1 MNGKKNSGSIRLPLS
16 PFFKRGPSGPV
27 DGKLGT
33 FIGVFTPT
41 LLTILGVIMY
51 LRVGWLVG
59 NMGLVATLSIVVL
72 ANLVTLT
79 TTLSFSS
86 IATNKR
92 IGIGGAYN
100 IISRNLGLE
109 IGGAIGLPLFL
120 SQAFSVTLY
129 AFGLAESLR
138 FIWPSVPVA
147 PAAFVI
153 VLGIGAL
160 ASKGSA
166 IALKVQL
173 PLLVLVALS
182 LAVLITG
189 AIANPLPDLP
199 PVALSSGEV
208 DYWVAFAVF
217 FPAVTGVMAGLGLSG
232 DLRDSR
238 ASIPRGSI
246 SAVLLG
252 FVVYLTIPI
261 MLYLGAD
268 TQALRDDPMVWTRIA
283 PLGALLILPGLWGAI
298 FSSAVGSVLGAP
310 RTLQALALDH
320 LAPKQ
325 LARTMGP
332 REEPMLG
339 LLVTLVIA
347 LGACLLGDLNAVAPI
362 VTMFFLTVYGTVNL
376 VAAFAYLSGEIS
388 WRPTL
393 RIPWIASL
401 TAGVACIVVMFLIS
415 PVAAV
420 AALGAEVIVWLILAR
435 KERTTAWGDAR
446 RGLYEA
452 LMRWALVKIS
462 AHPMTARSWRP
473 HVMIFV
479 KKIERNL
486 ELIHFGRWF
495 AQGRGVVTVCELVE
509 ADLAPEVLHTQ
520 ARRRE
525 MEGFLAEQGIT
536 AFAEAD
542 VVRNVEDGLISIAQ
556 ANGMGGLNSNTLLMG
571 WPGDQVGLERALRSL
586 RAFSRLGKSLIIGRI
601 VADSPVVER
610 DGREIHIWW
619 GGLQRNGDLMLLLA
633 YLLSRNAEWRGARLV
648 VSSLASSELMR
659 VKTRNHLNK
668 LLPELRI
675 DATSEV
681 IMKPPGMTVREVI
694 FRHSESADVV
704 FLGLSVPEPGK
715 EAEAARRM
723 AEMAEGLPTVFFVNN
738 SSPFGGELVET

>member
-1 MNGKKNSGSIRLPLS
+1 MSR
-16 PFFKRGPSGPV
+16 FFKRAPRRPT

-59 NMGLVATLSIVVL
+59 NMGLLLTLSIVVL

-86 IATNKR
+86 IATNRR

-129 AFGLAESLR
+129 AFGLAESIR
-138 FIWPSVPVA
+138 FIWPGVPVV

-153 VLGIGAL
+153 VLGIGIL
-160 ASKGSA
+160 ASRGSA

-173 PLLVLVALS
+173 PLLFLVALS
-182 LAVLITG
+182 LAMLIMG
-189 AIANPLPDLP
+189 ATANPLPDLP
-199 PVALSSGEV
+199 PLTQSTGEV
-208 DYWVAFAVF
+208 KYWVAFAVF

-232 DLRDSR
+232 DLRDPK
-238 ASIPRGSI
+238 ASIPLGSI

-252 FVVYLTIPI
+252 FAVYITVPI
-261 MLYLGAD
+261 VLFLGAD
-268 TQALRDDPMVWTRIA
+268 TQVLRDDPMVWARVA
-283 PLGALLILPGLWGAI
+283 PLGAWLILPGLWGAI
-298 FSSAVGSVLGAP
+298 FSSAVGSMLGAP

-320 LAPKQ
+320 LAPRQ

-332 REEPMLG
+332 QEEPMLG
-339 LLVTLVIA
+339 LAVTMVIA

-376 VAAFAYLSGEIS
+376 VAAFASLSGEIS

-401 TAGVACIVVMFLIS
+401 AAGIGCIVVMFLIS

-420 AALGAEVIVWLILAR
+420 AALSAELFVWFILAR

-452 LMRWALVKIS
+452 LMQWALVRIT

-473 HVMIFV
+473 HIMIFV
-479 KKIERNL
+479 QKIERSL
-486 ELIHFGRWF
+486 DLIYYGRWF
-495 AQGRGVVTVCELVE
+495 AQGRGIVTICELVK
-509 ADLAPEVLHTQ
+509 ADSAPEGFDTQ
-520 ARRRE
+520 ARRSE
-525 MEGFLAEQGIT
+525 MESFLKQEAVI

-542 VVRNVEDGLISIAQ
+542 VVRDIEDGLVSVAQ

-571 WPGDQVGLERALRSL
+571 WPSERRGLERALRSL
-586 RAFSRLGKSLIIGRI
+586 RSFSQLGKSLIIGRVDSKPLP
-601 VADSPVVER
+601 VASR
-610 DGREIHIWW
+610 DREIHVWW

-633 YLLSRNAEWRGARLV
+633 YLLSSNVEWRGAQLV
-648 VSSLASSELMR
+648 VTSLASSELMR
-659 VKTRNHLNK
+659 TRTQNHLDE

-675 DATSEV
+675 NARTEV
-681 IMKPPGMTVREVI
+681 LMKPDNMTVREMI
-694 FRHSESADVV
+694 FAQSQTADVT
-704 FLGLSVPEPGK
+704 FLGLPVPEVGA
-715 EAEAARRM
+715 ETEAAQRM
-723 AEMAEGLPTVFFVNN
+723 AAMAEGLSTVFFVNN

>member
-1 MNGKKNSGSIRLPLS
+1 MSQ
-16 PFFKRGPSGPV
+16 FFKSEPRRATEGE
-27 DGKLGT
+27 LGT

-59 NMGLVATLSIVVL
+59 NMGLLLTLSIVVL

-86 IATNKR
+86 IATNRR

-129 AFGLAESLR
+129 AFGLAESIR
-138 FIWPSVPVA
+138 FIWPGVPVVQ
-147 PAAFVI
+147 AAFVI
-153 VLGIGAL
+153 VLGIGLL
-160 ASKGSA
+160 ASRGSA

-173 PLLVLVALS
+173 PLLALVALS
-182 LAVLITG
+182 LAALIVGSTF
-189 AIANPLPDLP
+189 NPVSDLP
-199 PVALSSGEV
+199 PVAQSTGEV
-208 DYWVAFAVF
+208 EYWVAFAVF

-232 DLRDSR
+232 DLRDPK

-246 SAVLLG
+246 AAVLIG

-261 MLYLGAD
+261 VLHFGAD
-268 TQALRDDPMVWTRIA
+268 AQVLRDDPMVWARVA
-283 PLGALLILPGLWGAI
+283 PLGAWLILPALWGAI

-332 REEPMLG
+332 EQEPILG
-339 LLVTLVIA
+339 LVVTMVIA
-347 LGACLLGDLNAVAPI
+347 LAACLLGDLNAVAPI

-376 VAAFAYLSGEIS
+376 VAAFASLSGEIS

-401 TAGVACIVVMFLIS
+401 TAGIGCIVAMFLIN
-415 PVAAV
+415 PLAAV
-420 AALGAEVIVWLILAR
+420 AALSLELIVWFILAR

-452 LMRWALVKIS
+452 LIQWALVRIS

-473 HVMIFV
+473 HILIFV
-479 KKIERNL
+479 KKIERSL
-486 ELIHFGRWF
+486 DLVHYGRWF
-495 AQGRGVVTVCELVE
+495 AQGRGIVTICELVE
-509 ADLAPEVLHTQ
+509 ADSASEGFDTLT
-520 ARRRE
+520 RRQE
-525 MEGFLAEQGIT
+525 MESFLKKEAVI
-536 AFAEAD
+536 AFAETD
-542 VVRNVEDGLISIAQ
+542 VVSNIEDGLVSVAQ

-571 WPGDQVGLERALRSL
+571 WPSEQRELERALRSL
-586 RAFSRLGKSLIIGRI
+586 RSFSQLGKSLILGRI
-601 VADSPVVER
+601 DTSRMPVAPQD
-610 DGREIHIWW
+610 REIHVWW

-633 YLLSRNAEWRGARLV
+633 YLLSRNAEWRGAQLV
-648 VSSLASSELMR
+648 VTSLASSELMR
-659 VKTRNHLNK
+659 AKTQNHLDE

-675 DATSEV
+675 KARSEV
-681 IMKPPGMTVREVI
+681 LMKPDNMTVREVI
-694 FRHSESADVV
+694 FAQSRNADVT
-704 FLGLSVPEPGK
+704 FLGLPVPEEGG
-715 EAEAARRM
+715 EAEAAQRM
-723 AEMAEGLPTVFFVNN
+723 ASMAEGLSTVFFVNN

>member
-1 MNGKKNSGSIRLPLS
+1 MSQ
-16 PFFKRGPSGPV
+16 FFKREPRRATEGG
-27 DGKLGT
+27 LGT

-59 NMGLVATLSIVVL
+59 NMGLLLTLSIVVL

-86 IATNKR
+86 IATNRR

-129 AFGLAESLR
+129 AFGLAESVR
-138 FIWPSVPVA
+138 FIFPGVPVV

-153 VLGIGAL
+153 VLGIGVL
-160 ASKGSA
+160 ASRGSA

-173 PLLVLVALS
+173 PLLFLVALS
-182 LAVLITG
+182 LLALIVG
-189 AIANPLPDLP
+189 SAFNPVSDLP
-199 PVALSSGEV
+199 PVARSTGEV
-208 DYWVAFAVF
+208 EYWVAFAIF

-232 DLRDSR
+232 DLRDPK
-238 ASIPRGSI
+238 ASIPLGSI

-252 FVVYLTIPI
+252 FAVYVTIPI
-261 MLYLGAD
+261 VLFFGAD
-268 TQALRDDPMVWTRIA
+268 AQSLRDDPMIWVSIA
-283 PLGALLILPGLWGAI
+283 PLGAWLILPALWGAI
-298 FSSAVGSVLGAP
+298 FSSAVGSMLGAP

-332 REEPMLG
+332 QREPILG
-339 LLVTLVIA
+339 LVVTMIIA
-347 LGACLLGDLNAVAPI
+347 LAACLLGGLDRVAPI

-376 VAAFAYLSGEIS
+376 VAAFASLSGEIS

-401 TAGVACIVVMFLIS
+401 TAGIACIVVMFLIS
-415 PVAAV
+415 PLAAV
-420 AALGAEVIVWLILAR
+420 AALSAELVVWFILAR

-452 LMRWALVKIS
+452 LMQWALVRIS

-473 HVMIFV
+473 HILIFV
-479 KKIERNL
+479 KKIERSL
-486 ELIHFGRWF
+486 DLVHYGRWF
-495 AQGRGVVTVCELVE
+495 AQGRGIVTICELVE
-509 ADLAPEVLHTQ
+509 ADSASEGFDTQ
-520 ARRRE
+520 TRRQE
-525 MEGFLAEQGIT
+525 MESFLKQEGVV
-536 AFAEAD
+536 AFAETD
-542 VVRNVEDGLISIAQ
+542 VVSNIEDGLVSVAQ

-571 WPGDQVGLERALRSL
+571 WPSKQEELERALRSL
-586 RAFSRLGKSLIIGRI
+586 RSFSQLGKSLILGRI
-601 VADSPVVER
+601 DTSRMPVAPR
-610 DGREIHIWW
+610 DREIHVWW

-633 YLLSRNAEWRGARLV
+633 YLLSRNAEWRGAQLV
-648 VSSLASSELMR
+648 VTSLASSELMR
-659 VKTRNHLNK
+659 EKTQKHLDE

-675 DATSEV
+675 NARSEV
-681 IMKPPGMTVREVI
+681 LMKPDNMTVREVI
-694 FRHSESADVV
+694 FAQSRNADVT
-704 FLGLSVPEPGK
+704 FLGLPVPEEGG
-715 EAEAARRM
+715 EAEAAQRM
-723 AEMAEGLPTVFFVNN
+723 ASMAEGLSTVFFVNN

>member
-1 MNGKKNSGSIRLPLS
+1 MNQ
-16 PFFKRGPSGPV
+16 FFKRAPRRPTEGG
-27 DGKLGT
+27 LGT

-59 NMGLVATLSIVVL
+59 NMGLLLTLSIVVL

-86 IATNKR
+86 IATNRR

-129 AFGLAESLR
+129 AFGLAESVR
-138 FIWPSVPVA
+138 FIWPSLPVV

-153 VLGIGAL
+153 VLGIGVL
-160 ASKGSA
+160 ASRGSA

-173 PLLVLVALS
+173 PLLLLVGVS
-182 LAVLITG
+182 LAALIGG
-189 AIANPLPDLP
+189 AAANPLPNP
-199 PVALSSGEV
+199 PPFAQSTGEV
-208 DYWVAFAVF
+208 EYWVAFAVF

-232 DLRDSR
+232 DLRDPK
-238 ASIPRGSI
+238 ASIPIGSI

-252 FVVYLTIPI
+252 FAIYITIPVV
-261 MLYLGAD
+261 LFFGAD
-268 TQALRDDPMVWTRIA
+268 TQALRDDPMVWARIA

-332 REEPMLG
+332 QEEPILG
-339 LLVTLVIA
+339 LLLTMIIA
-347 LGACLLGDLNAVAPI
+347 LAACFLGDLNAVAPI
-362 VTMFFLTVYGTVNL
+362 VTMFFLTVYGSVNL
-376 VAAFAYLSGEIS
+376 VAAFASLSGEIS

-401 TAGVACIVVMFLIS
+401 TAGIACIVAMFLIS
-415 PVAAV
+415 PLAAV
-420 AALGAEVIVWLILAR
+420 AALSAEVIVWFILAR

-452 LMRWALVKIS
+452 LMQWALVRIS
-462 AHPMTARSWRP
+462 THPMTARSWRP
-473 HVMIFV
+473 HILIFV
-479 KKIERNL
+479 EKIERSLNL
-486 ELIHFGRWF
+486 VHYGRWF
-495 AQGRGVVTVCELVE
+495 AEGRGIVTICELVE
-509 ADLAPEVLHTQ
+509 ADSASEGFDTH
-520 ARRRE
+520 ARRQE
-525 MEGFLAEQGIT
+525 MESFLEQEAVI
-536 AFAEAD
+536 AFAETD
-542 VVRNVEDGLISIAQ
+542 VVRNIEDGFVSVAQ

-571 WPGDQVGLERALRSL
+571 WPSEQRGLERALRSL
-586 RAFSRLGKSLIIGRI
+586 RSFSQLGKSLIIGRI
-601 VADSPVVER
+601 DTRRLPLAPED
-610 DGREIHIWW
+610 REIHVWW

-633 YLLSRNAEWRGARLV
+633 YLLSRNADWRGSQLV
-648 VSSLASSELMR
+648 VTSLASSELMR
-659 VKTRNHLNK
+659 ERTQNHLDE

-675 DATSEV
+675 KARTDV
-681 IMKPPGMTVREVI
+681 LMKPDDMTVREMI
-694 FRHSESADVV
+694 FAQGQTADVT
-704 FLGLSVPEPGK
+704 FLGLPVPEVGK
-715 EAEAARRM
+715 ETEAAERM
-723 AEMAEGLPTVFFVNN
+723 AGMAEGLSTVFFVNN

>member
-1 MNGKKNSGSIRLPLS
+1 MTQFL
-16 PFFKRGPSGPV
+16 KRPPRRPD

-59 NMGLVATLSIVVL
+59 NMGLLLTLSIVVL

-86 IATNKR
+86 IATNRR

-138 FIWPSVPVA
+138 FIWPGVPLV
-147 PAAFVI
+147 PAAFLI
-153 VLGIGAL
+153 VLGIGIL
-160 ASKGSA
+160 ASRGSA

-173 PLLVLVALS
+173 PLLFLVALS
-182 LAVLITG
+182 MAMLVLG
-189 AIANPLPDLP
+189 ATADPLPDVP
-199 PVALSSGEV
+199 PIAQSTGEV
-208 DYWVAFAVF
+208 GYWVAFAVF

-232 DLRDSR
+232 DLRDPK

-246 SAVLLG
+246 AAVLLG
-252 FVVYLTIPI
+252 FAVYITIPI
-261 MLYLGAD
+261 VLFLGAD
-268 TQALRDDPMVWTRIA
+268 TEVLRDDPMVWARVA
-283 PLGALLILPGLWGAI
+283 PLGAWLILPGLWGAI

-325 LARTMGP
+325 LAHTMGP
-332 REEPMLG
+332 QNEPILG
-339 LLVTLVIA
+339 LVVTMVIA

-376 VAAFAYLSGEIS
+376 VAAFASLSGEIS

-401 TAGVACIVVMFLIS
+401 TAGIACIVVMFLIS

-420 AALGAEVIVWLILAR
+420 AALSAELIVWLILAR

-452 LMRWALVKIS
+452 LMQWALVRIT

-473 HVMIFV
+473 HIMLFV
-479 KKIERNL
+479 RKIERSL
-486 ELIHFGRWF
+486 DLVHYGRWF
-495 AQGRGVVTVCELVE
+495 AQGRGIVTICELVK
-509 ADLAPEVLHTQ
+509 ADLAPEGFDTQ
-520 ARRRE
+520 ARRHE
-525 MEGFLAEQGIT
+525 MERFLKQEAVV
-536 AFAEAD
+536 AFAETD
-542 VVRNVEDGLISIAQ
+542 VVSNIEEGLVSVAQ
-556 ANGMGGLNSNTLLMG
+556 ADGMGGLNSNTLLMG
-571 WPGDQVGLERALRSL
+571 WTSEREGLERALRSL
-586 RAFSRLGKSLIIGRI
+586 RSFSQLGKSLIIGRVDTKPLP
-601 VADSPVVER
+601 VAGR
-610 DGREIHIWW
+610 DREIHVWW

-633 YLLSRNAEWRGARLV
+633 YLLSRNSEWLGAQLV

-659 VKTRNHLNK
+659 ERTQNHLDE

-675 DATSEV
+675 NARTDV
-681 IMKPPGMTVREVI
+681 LMKPDDMTVREMI
-694 FRHSESADVV
+694 FAQGQTADVT
-704 FLGLSVPEPGK
+704 FLGLPVPEVGG
-715 EAEAARRM
+715 EMEAAQRM
-723 AEMAEGLPTVFFVNN
+723 SVMAEGLSTVFFVNN

>member
-1 MNGKKNSGSIRLPLS
+1 MKEKKDTASVTPLLSQFFRRTSGHAA
-16 PFFKRGPSGPV
+16 
-27 DGKLGT
+27 DGKLDT
-33 FIGVFTPT
+33 FLGVFTPT

-59 NMGLVATLSIVVL
+59 NMGLLLTLSIVVL

-86 IATNKR
+86 IATNRR

-129 AFGLAESLR
+129 AFGLAESMR
-138 FIWPSVPVA
+138 IIWPGVPVA
-147 PAAFVI
+147 TAAFVI
-153 VLGIGAL
+153 VLGIGVL
-160 ASKGSA
+160 ASKGSV

-173 PLLVLVALS
+173 PLLFLVVLS
-182 LAVLITG
+182 LAVLVAG
-189 AIANPLPDLP
+189 AATNPLPDVP
-199 PVALSSGEV
+199 PLARSSGEV
-208 DYWVAFAVF
+208 EYWVAFAVF

-232 DLRDSR
+232 DLRDPK

-246 SAVLLG
+246 AAVLLG
-252 FVVYLTIPI
+252 FAVYLTIPVV
-261 MLYLGAD
+261 LFFGAD

-283 PLGALLILPGLWGAI
+283 PLGAWLILPGLWGAI

-332 REEPMLG
+332 HDEPMLG

-347 LGACLLGDLNAVAPI
+347 LAACLLGDLNAVAPI

-376 VAAFAYLSGEIS
+376 VAAFASLSGEIS

-401 TAGVACIVVMFLIS
+401 TAGIACIVTMFLIN
-415 PVAAV
+415 PIWAV
-420 AALGAEVIVWLILAR
+420 AALLAEVIVWLILAR

-446 RGLYEA
+446 RGMYEA
-452 LMRWALVKIS
+452 LMHWALVRIS

-473 HVMIFV
+473 HILIFV
-479 KKIERNL
+479 EKIEKSL
-486 ELIHFGRWF
+486 DLVHFGGWF
-495 AQGRGVVTVCELVE
+495 AQGRGIVTVCELVE
-509 ADLAPEVLHTQ
+509 ADFARGALDTQ
-520 ARRRE
+520 TRRHE
-525 MEGFLAEQGIT
+525 MEGFLTQEGIA

-542 VVRNVEDGLISIAQ
+542 VVSNIEDGLVSVAQ
-556 ANGMGGLNSNTLLMG
+556 ANGMGGLNSNTILMG
-571 WPGDQVGLERALRSL
+571 WPTEQRGLERTLRSL
-586 RAFSRLGKSLIIGRI
+586 RAISQLGKSLIIGR
-601 VADSPVVER
+601 VDADR
-610 DGREIHIWW
+610 LLLARHDREIHVWW

-633 YLLSRNAEWRGARLV
+633 YLLSRNAEWRGAQLV
-648 VSSLASSELMR
+648 VTSLASSELMR
-659 VKTRNHLNK
+659 ERIQRHLNR

-675 DATSEV
+675 NARSEV
-681 IMKPPGMTVREVI
+681 LMKPHDKTAREVI
-694 FRHSESADVV
+694 LGRSNSADVV
-704 FLGLSVPEPGK
+704 FLGLPVPEMGK
-715 EAEAARRM
+715 EVEAARRL
-723 AEMAEGLPTVFFVNN
+723 ADMAEGLSTVFFVNN

>member
-1 MNGKKNSGSIRLPLS
+1 MTARPRTTEGQ
-16 PFFKRGPSGPV
+16 
-27 DGKLGT
+27 LGT

-59 NMGLVATLSIVVL
+59 NMGLLYTLSIVVL
-72 ANLVTLT
+72 ANLVTLA

-86 IATNKR
+86 IATNRR

-129 AFGLAESLR
+129 AFGLAESVR
-138 FIWPSVPVA
+138 FIWPGVPVA

-153 VLGIGAL
+153 VLGIGLL

-166 IALKVQL
+166 IALKAQL
-173 PLLVLVALS
+173 PLLVLVAVS
-182 LAVLITG
+182 LAALLAGSVF
-189 AIANPLPDLP
+189 NPISDP
-199 PVALSSGEV
+199 PPMAQSTGEV
-208 DYWVAFAVF
+208 EYWVAFAVF

-232 DLRDSR
+232 DLRDPK

-246 SAVLLG
+246 AAVLLG
-252 FVVYLTIPI
+252 FAVYITIPV
-261 MLYLGAD
+261 LLFFGAD
-268 TQALRDDPMVWTRIA
+268 TQALIDDPMVWARVA
-283 PLGALLILPGLWGAI
+283 PLGAFGALLILPGLWGAI

-325 LARTMGP
+325 FARTMGP
-332 REEPMLG
+332 HEEPIFG
-339 LLVTLVIA
+339 LVLTLLIA
-347 LGACLLGDLNAVAPI
+347 LAACLLGDLNTVAPI

-376 VAAFAYLSGEIS
+376 VAAFASLSGEIS

-401 TAGVACIVVMFLIS
+401 TAGIACIVAMFLIS
-415 PVAAV
+415 PLAAV
-420 AALGAEVIVWLILAR
+420 AALSAELIVWLFLAR

-452 LMRWALVKIS
+452 LMQWALVRIS

-473 HVMIFV
+473 HIMIFV
-479 KKIERNL
+479 QKIERSL
-486 ELIHFGRWF
+486 DLVHFGRWF
-495 AQGRGVVTVCELVE
+495 AQGRGILTICELVE
-509 ADLAPEVLHTQ
+509 ADLAPEELDTQ
-520 ARRRE
+520 ARRQE
-525 MEGFLAEQGIT
+525 MEGFLKQEGVV
-536 AFAEAD
+536 AFAQTD
-542 VVRNVEDGLISIAQ
+542 VVRDIEDGLISVAQ

-571 WPGDQVGLERALRSL
+571 WPGGTKGLERILRSL
-586 RAFSRLGKSLIIGRI
+586 RAFSQLGKSLILGRI
-601 VADSPVVER
+601 DTDRLWASPAD
-610 DGREIHIWW
+610 REIHVWW

-633 YLLSRNAEWRGARLV
+633 YLLSRNAEWRGAKLV
-648 VSSLASSELMR
+648 VTSLASTELMR
-659 VKTRNHLNK
+659 ERTQRHLDE

-675 DATSEV
+675 KARTEV
-681 IMKPPGMTVREVI
+681 LIKPENMTVREMI
-694 FRHSESADVV
+694 FAQSKDADVT
-704 FLGLSVPEPGK
+704 FLGLPVPEVGG
-715 EAEAARRM
+715 ETEAAQRM
-723 AEMAEGLPTVFFVNN
+723 AKMAEGLSTVFFVNN
-738 SSPFGGELVET
+738 SSPFGGELVERSSEPT

>member
-1 MNGKKNSGSIRLPLS
+1 MRQFL
-16 PFFKRGPSGPV
+16 KRPPRRPD

-59 NMGLVATLSIVVL
+59 NMGLLLTLSIVVL
-72 ANLVTLT
+72 ANLVTLA

-86 IATNKR
+86 IATNRR

-138 FIWPSVPVA
+138 FIWPGVPLV
-147 PAAFVI
+147 PAAFLI
-153 VLGIGAL
+153 VLGIGLL
-160 ASKGSA
+160 ASRGSA

-173 PLLVLVALS
+173 PLLFLVALS
-182 LAVLITG
+182 MAMLVLG
-189 AIANPLPDLP
+189 ATADPLPDVP
-199 PVALSSGEV
+199 PIAQSTGEV
-208 DYWVAFAVF
+208 GYWVAFAVF

-232 DLRDSR
+232 DLRDPK

-246 SAVLLG
+246 AAVLLG
-252 FVVYLTIPI
+252 FAVYITIPI
-261 MLYLGAD
+261 VLFLGAD
-268 TQALRDDPMVWTRIA
+268 TEVLRDDPMVWARVA
-283 PLGALLILPGLWGAI
+283 PLGAWLILPGLWGAI

-332 REEPMLG
+332 QNEPILG
-339 LLVTLVIA
+339 LVVTMVIA

-376 VAAFAYLSGEIS
+376 VAAFASLSGEIS

-401 TAGVACIVVMFLIS
+401 TAGIACIVVMFLIS

-420 AALGAEVIVWLILAR
+420 AALSAELIVWLILAR

-452 LMRWALVKIS
+452 LMQWALVRIT

-473 HVMIFV
+473 YIMLFV
-479 KKIERNL
+479 RKIERSL
-486 ELIHFGRWF
+486 DLVHYGRWF
-495 AQGRGVVTVCELVE
+495 AQGRGIVTICELVK
-509 ADLAPEVLHTQ
+509 ADLAPEGFDTQ
-520 ARRRE
+520 ARRHE
-525 MEGFLAEQGIT
+525 MERFLKQEAVV
-536 AFAEAD
+536 AFAETD
-542 VVRNVEDGLISIAQ
+542 VVSNIEDGLVSVAQ

-571 WPGDQVGLERALRSL
+571 WPSGQEGLERALRSL
-586 RAFSRLGKSLIIGRI
+586 RSFSQLGKSLIIGRI
-601 VADSPVVER
+601 DTKPLPLAGR
-610 DGREIHIWW
+610 DREIHVWW
-619 GGLQRNGDLMLLLA
+619 GGLQRNGDLMLLLG
-633 YLLSRNAEWRGARLV
+633 YLLSRNSEWLGAQLV

-659 VKTRNHLNK
+659 ERTQNHLDE

-675 DATSEV
+675 NARTDV
-681 IMKPPGMTVREVI
+681 LMKPDDMTVREMI
-694 FRHSESADVV
+694 FAQGQTADVT
-704 FLGLSVPEPGK
+704 FLGLPVPEVGG
-715 EAEAARRM
+715 ETEAAQRM
-723 AEMAEGLPTVFFVNN
+723 SAMAEGLSTVFFVNN

>member
-1 MNGKKNSGSIRLPLS
+1 MSQ
-16 PFFKRGPSGPV
+16 FFKRTPRGPAE
-27 DGKLGT
+27 GKLGT

-59 NMGLVATLSIVVL
+59 NMGLLYTLSIVVL

-86 IATNKR
+86 IATNRR

-129 AFGLAESLR
+129 AFGLAESIR
-138 FIWPSVPVA
+138 FIWPGVPVA

-153 VLGIGAL
+153 VLGIGLL
-160 ASKGSA
+160 ASRGSA

-173 PLLVLVALS
+173 PLLFLVVVSLAALVAGS
-182 LAVLITG
+182 A
-189 AIANPLPDLP
+189 ANPLPDP
-199 PVALSSGEV
+199 PPMAQSTGEV
-208 DYWVAFAVF
+208 EYWIAFAVF

-232 DLRDSR
+232 DLRDPK

-246 SAVLLG
+246 AAVLLG
-252 FVVYLTIPI
+252 FAVYITIPI
-261 MLYLGAD
+261 LLFFGAD
-268 TQALRDDPMVWTRIA
+268 TQVLIDDPMVWARIA

-332 REEPMLG
+332 HEEPIFG
-339 LLVTLVIA
+339 LLMTLLIA
-347 LGACLLGDLNAVAPI
+347 LAACLLGDLNAVAPI

-376 VAAFAYLSGEIS
+376 VAAFASLSGEIS

-401 TAGVACIVVMFLIS
+401 TAGIACIVAMFLIS
-415 PVAAV
+415 PLAAV
-420 AALGAEVIVWLILAR
+420 AALSAEVIVWFILAR

-452 LMRWALVKIS
+452 LMQWALVRIS

-473 HVMIFV
+473 HIMIFV
-479 KKIERNL
+479 RKIERSL
-486 ELIHFGRWF
+486 DLVHYGRWF
-495 AQGRGVVTVCELVE
+495 AQGRGIVTICELVE
-509 ADLAPEVLHTQ
+509 ADLAPEGFDTQ
-520 ARRRE
+520 ARRQE
-525 MEGFLAEQGIT
+525 MEGFLKQEAVI
-536 AFAEAD
+536 AFAETD
-542 VVRNVEDGLISIAQ
+542 VVSNIEDGLVSVAQ

-571 WPGDQVGLERALRSL
+571 WPSEQSGLERTLRSL
-586 RAFSRLGKSLIIGRI
+586 RSFSQLGKSLIIGRI
-601 VADSPVVER
+601 DTGRLPVAPED
-610 DGREIHIWW
+610 REIHVWW

-633 YLLSRNAEWRGARLV
+633 YLLSHNPEWRGAQLV
-648 VSSLASSELMR
+648 VTSLASSELMR
-659 VKTRNHLNK
+659 ERTQNHLNE

-675 DATSEV
+675 NARTDV
-681 IMKPPGMTVREVI
+681 LMKPDDMTVREVI
-694 FRHSESADVV
+694 FAQSQTADVV
-704 FLGLSVPEPGK
+704 FLGLPVPEVG
-715 EAEAARRM
+715 EETEAAQRM
-723 AEMAEGLPTVFFVNN
+723 ANMAEGLSTVFFVNN